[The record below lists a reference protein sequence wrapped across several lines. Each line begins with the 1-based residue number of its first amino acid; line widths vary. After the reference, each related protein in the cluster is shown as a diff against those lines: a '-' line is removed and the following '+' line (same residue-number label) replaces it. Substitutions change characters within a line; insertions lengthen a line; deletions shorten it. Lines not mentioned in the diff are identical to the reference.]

1 MKKKYLTK
9 SCIHIIY
16 SEVPY
21 SNNFTYILSN
31 SNCQLRFL
39 LPKLIISPPPPYSLH
54 KNQSIARNSSWK
66 QRGDGGS
73 FISACEFPNRVTVTQ
88 YDRRDIKLPIK
99 KKTLIAR
106 WTYQLIYTRLLFT
119 RLICQEI
126 WQIRDKVRE
135 AGIWKI
141 CKRQRKRGMQ
151 EGIKTGTNQIK
162 QWPFFIF

>member
-39 LPKLIISPPPPYSLH
+39 LPKLIISPPPLPYSLH

-106 WTYQLIYTRLLFT
+106 WTYQLIYTRLLFI

-126 WQIRDKVRE
+126 
-135 AGIWKI
+135 KI
-141 CKRQRKRGMQ
+141 QRKRGWNM
-151 EGIKTGTNQIK
+151 TNM
-162 QWPFFIF
+162 